1 MLGTFVTHSHPG
13 LSSKRDSSQER
24 AVRNLSK
31 VSHCAKRLFY
41 TIAGRD
47 TTRLI
52 SLQSFRI

>member
-1 MLGTFVTHSHPG
+1 MLCALLPINPG
-13 LSSKRDSSQER
+13 LSSKRDSSQEV

-41 TIAGRD
+41 SIAGSD